1 MAIITY
7 IQKYQ
12 QSGAWHLSTDEH
24 GGNPPM
30 MAAMDHAAWLGLA
43 VFDGA
48 RTFEGV
54 TPDLDLH
61 CARLVASCKKVRLNP
76 PFDAKYVADICRQG
90 IAKFPKNSLLYI
102 RPEFWAVDGIV
113 LANPDKVNFAVV
125 VHEIPFPSDR
135 FSACISSYRRP
146 DPRSAPTE
154 AKAVSLYA
162 NLHLAL
168 YEAKDKGFDNVV
180 MLDLNGNVCEFGTA
194 NMIYVK
200 NNVVY
205 TPEPNPCF
213 LNGIT
218 RRRVCGLLSD
228 AGYKIV
234 ERRTTLDDLYTADEV
249 FSVGNLFK
257 VRACVKI
264 ESVEY
269 PIGPVSTLAKKLYWD
284 FAHGRISAN
293 SPIVV

>member
-1 MAIITY
+1 MAMLTY
-7 IQKYQ
+7 IQRYLQ
-12 QSGAWHLSTDEH
+12 PGQWFESNDQYH
-24 GGNPPM
+24 GNPPM
-30 MAAMDHAAWLGLA
+30 MAAMDHATWLGLA

-61 CARLVASCKKVRLNP
+61 CARLIASCKKVRLNP
-76 PFDAKYVADICRQG
+76 PLTAEQVIDICRQG
-90 IAKFPKNSLLYI
+90 IAKFPKDALLYI

-113 LANPDKVNFAVV
+113 LANPDKVHFALVIT
-125 VHEIPFPSDR
+125 EIPFPSDR
-135 FSACISSYRRP
+135 FTACLSSYRRP

-154 AKAVSLYA
+154 AKSISNYA

-168 YEAKDKGFDNVV
+168 FEAKDKGYDNLI
-180 MLDLNGNVCEFGTA
+180 MQDLSGNVCEFGTA
-194 NMIYVK
+194 NMLYVK

-205 TPEPNPCF
+205 TPAPNPCY

-218 RRRVCGLLSD
+218 RRRVSALLAD

-234 ERRTTLDDLYTADEV
+234 ERRTTLDDLYEADEV

-284 FAHGRISAN
+284 FAHGRIQSKAQI
-293 SPIVV
+293 IV